1 MTLTFKQMIQSGDIK
16 RADAMK
22 ARLEEIHEE
31 PGFNLRIEGEDLEA
45 SIEALTDYIV
55 AGGIVPPLEV
65 RPRSAGGVWIVDGHR
80 RTRAFRRAVEKH
92 GAPIEWVSITAF
104 TGNDVDRVTRIM
116 TSAEGR
122 SLSPLE
128 TADGYKRLAS
138 FGLSPEDI
146 GKRVGKTRPHVE
158 ALLLLANANFD
169 VRDLVRAGTVAASTA
184 IDMVRKHGE
193 EAGAIIVAKANGR
206 TKVSATDVKGKP
218 LPRKV
223 VDDVV
228 GRVEAFADGI
238 PKHARALI
246 YGGSPAE
253 DATVELPV
261 SIVRSL
267 VEAHTSIADA
277 RDKAE
282 QKARE
287 KAARAA
293 QTELPA

>member
-1 MTLTFKQMIQSGDIK
+1 MTTFKQMIQAGEIK

-22 ARLEEIHEE
+22 VRLEDIHEE

-45 SIEALTDYIV
+45 SINALTDYIMD
-55 AGGIVPPLEV
+55 GGQLPPLEV
-65 RPRSAGGVWIVDGHR
+65 RVREAGGVWLVDGHR
-80 RTRAFRRAVEKH
+80 RTRAYRRAVER
-92 GAPIEWVSITAF
+92 GAPIEWVNIVAF

-128 TADGYKRLAS
+128 TANGYKRLAS
-138 FGLSPEDI
+138 FGLSTEDI

-158 ALLLLANANFD
+158 ALLILANANRD
-169 VRDLVRAGTVAASTA
+169 VHNLVTSGVVAATTA
-184 IDMVRKHGE
+184 IDMVRKHGD
-193 EAGAIIVAKANGR
+193 EAGAIIVGKANGR
-206 TKVSATDVKGKP
+206 TKVSASDVKGKA

-223 VDDVV
+223 TDQVVASVESLASSIGSHVRAELFGTTPPKTISVPVDELKALL
-228 GRVEAFADGI
+228 EATT
-238 PKHARALI
+238 L
-246 YGGSPAE
+246 
-253 DATVELPV
+253 
-261 SIVRSL
+261 
-267 VEAHTSIADA
+267 IADA

-282 QKARE
+282 TKARE

>member
-1 MTLTFKQMIQSGDIK
+1 MATTFKQKILSGEIK

-22 ARLEEIHEE
+22 VRLEDIHEE

-45 SIEALTDYIV
+45 SINALTDYIMD
-55 AGGIVPPLEV
+55 GGQLPPLEV
-65 RPRSAGGVWIVDGHR
+65 RVREAGGVWVVDGHR
-80 RTRAFRRAVEKH
+80 RTRAYRRAVER
-92 GAPIEWVSITAF
+92 GAPIEWVNIIAF
-104 TGNDVDRVTRIM
+104 NGNDVDRVTRIM

-128 TADGYKRLAS
+128 TANGYKRLAS

-158 ALLLLANANFD
+158 ALLLLANANRD
-169 VRDLVRAGTVAASTA
+169 VHNLVTSGVVAATTA
-184 IDMVRKHGE
+184 IDMVRKHGD
-193 EAGAIIVAKANGR
+193 EAGAIIVDKANGR
-206 TKVSATDVKGKP
+206 AKVSASDVKGKA

-228 GRVEAFADGI
+228 GRVEAFAQGI

-246 YGGSPAE
+246 YGGTPAG
-253 DATVELPV
+253 DDTVELPV
-261 SIVRSL
+261 SMVRAL
-267 VEAHTSIADA
+267 VEAQTAIADA

-282 QKARE
+282 TKARE
-287 KAARAA
+287 KAVRAA